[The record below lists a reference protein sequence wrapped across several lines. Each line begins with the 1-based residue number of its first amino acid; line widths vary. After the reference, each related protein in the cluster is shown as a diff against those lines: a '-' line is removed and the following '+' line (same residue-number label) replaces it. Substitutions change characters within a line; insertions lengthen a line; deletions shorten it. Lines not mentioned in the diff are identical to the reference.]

1 MDREVLASW
10 LALEVWVKGYVKPT
24 SHQSTSSAH
33 MKCWLP
39 WSDRSLRL
47 EIFRRVP
54 NGMKVVWRN
63 VMNRF
68 MALAICLAT
77 ATDPRTTGDVNQA
90 QFGWNRLWIGLTTLY
105 LAMCRV
111 VFPQKLLCKRCLHCS
126 NMRRRTIFEF
136 VQSVSAMCWPLC
148 SVSLRCHALTQK
160 LQDMS
165 VFLKRPFGTESMFVF
180 IYLYGIATCI
190 YEVYIHAHTDSAH
203 SEVYLRQG
211 GTSTF

>member
-1 MDREVLASW
+1 MDRDGLASF

-68 MALAICLAT
+68 MTLAICLAT
-77 ATDPRTTGDVNQA
+77 ATDPRTTGGVNQA
-90 QFGWNRLWIGLTTLY
+90 QFGWNRLCIGLTTLY

-111 VFPQKLLCKRCLHCS
+111 VFPQKLLCKVPALHS

-136 VQSVSAMCWPLC
+136 LQSVSAMCWPLC
-148 SVSLRCHALTQK
+148 SVSLRCYALTQK

-180 IYLYGIATCI
+180 ICTVWNSYTRYIF
-190 YEVYIHAHTDSAH
+190 IHAHTDSAH
-203 SEVYLRQG
+203 SEVHLRQG
-211 GTSTF
+211 GPAHSN

>member
-1 MDREVLASW
+1 MDRDGLASF
-10 LALEVWVKGYVKPT
+10 LALEVWVKSYVKPT

-33 MKCWLP
+33 KKCWLP

-54 NGMKVVWRN
+54 NGMKVVRRGT
-63 VMNRF
+63 MNRF
-68 MALAICLAT
+68 MALATCLAT
-77 ATDPRTTGDVNQA
+77 ATDPRTTRDVNQA

-148 SVSLRCHALTQK
+148 SVSLRCYALTQK

-180 IYLYGIATCI
+180 ICM
-190 YEVYIHAHTDSAH
+190 E
-203 SEVYLRQG
+203 
-211 GTSTF
+211 

>member
-1 MDREVLASW
+1 MDREVLASC
-10 LALEVWVKGYVKPT
+10 LTLEVWVKGYVKPT

-47 EIFRRVP
+47 EILP

-68 MALAICLAT
+68 MALATCLAT
-77 ATDPRTTGDVNQA
+77 ATESHATGDVNQA
-90 QFGWNRLWIGLTTLY
+90 QFGWNRLCIGLTTLY

-136 VQSVSAMCWPLC
+136 MQSVSAMCWPLC
-148 SVSLRCHALTQK
+148 SVSLRCYALTQK

-180 IYLYGIATCI
+180 ICM
-190 YEVYIHAHTDSAH
+190 E
-203 SEVYLRQG
+203 
-211 GTSTF
+211 

>member
-1 MDREVLASW
+1 
-10 LALEVWVKGYVKPT
+10 
-24 SHQSTSSAH
+24 
-33 MKCWLP
+33 
-39 WSDRSLRL
+39 
-47 EIFRRVP
+47 
-54 NGMKVVWRN
+54 
-63 VMNRF
+63 
-68 MALAICLAT
+68 MALATCLAT

-148 SVSLRCHALTQK
+148 SVSLRCYALTQK
-160 LQDMS
+160 FQDMS

-180 IYLYGIATCI
+180 ICMEYSTVAI

-203 SEVYLRQG
+203 SEVHLRQG
-211 GTSTF
+211 GPAHSN